1 LKIYK
6 LFTPGPIDVPPDV
19 LKRTARPLIYHR
31 EEKFKKLMDDVSAM
45 LRRIIKTKGKLY
57 FLTSSGTGA
66 MEAACSNILS
76 TADHPIIAVCGK
88 FGERWVNLCR
98 SYRVQADVVQVPY
111 GRVVRPDMVEQAVK
125 RLGKPTV
132 IFTTLTE
139 TSTGVLSD
147 IKAFGGIA
155 KRYDSF
161 LVVDGVAGVG
171 ADYCPQDE
179 WNVDIL
185 IGASQK
191 ALMAPPGIAFLSL
204 SERAFEKCRKSDLP
218 KYYFDLE
225 LYEKFMQKGQTPWT
239 PAITILYG
247 LQAGLARITSEGVA
261 HNFSRHKKI
270 ARFVRSRIQNMGFEI
285 FPETPSSALS
295 VMKMP
300 ATLDSTPIIGEIKE
314 RHYIL
319 FSNGQ
324 AEMKGKILRIGHM
337 GNYTIAKMNSVL
349 NILEKTISK
358 WRE

>member
-1 LKIYK
+1 LKTYK
-6 LFTPGPIDVPPDV
+6 LFTPGPIDVPLDV
-19 LKRTARPLIYHR
+19 LKKTARPMIYHR
-31 EEKFKKLMDDVSAM
+31 EEQFKKLMDDISAM
-45 LRRIIKTKGKLY
+45 LKKIIKTKGRLY

-76 TADHPIIAVCGK
+76 TADHPVVTVCGK
-88 FGERWVNLCR
+88 FGERWVDLCR
-98 SYRVQADVVQVPY
+98 SYRVQADIIQVPF
-111 GRVVRPDMVEQAVK
+111 GKAVKPEAVEQAVK

-132 IFTTLTE
+132 IFTTLAE

-147 IKAFGGIA
+147 IKALGEIA
-155 KRYDSF
+155 KRYDSY

-171 ADYCPQDE
+171 ADHCPQDG
-179 WNVDIL
+179 WNVDVM

-191 ALMAPPGIAFLSL
+191 ALMAPPGIAFISL
-204 SERAFEKCRKSDLP
+204 SERAFEKCRMSDLP
-218 KYYFDLE
+218 RYYFDLRK
-225 LYEKFMQKGQTPWT
+225 YEKFMEKGQTPWT
-239 PAITILYG
+239 PAITVLYG
-247 LQAGLARITSEGVA
+247 LQAGLARIISEGIE
-261 HNFSRHKKI
+261 HNFNRHKKI
-270 ARFVRSRIQNMGFEI
+270 ARFVRGRIQDMGFEI

-300 ATLDSTPIIGEIKE
+300 ANMDSTPIIGDIKE
-314 RHYIL
+314 NHYIL

-337 GNYTIAKMNSVL
+337 GNYTIAKMKNVL